1 MTLGGDPRDL
11 RDLARGLRRAADEID
26 DVQRRVALAQGVLWR
41 GPAADR
47 FLAEVRGHGPRIERS
62 SEATRAAA
70 ASLEALAIALEVR
83 QAAIQ
88 AAMAAVESQLAQ
100 ARHTIASGAAQ
111 AQDTVT
117 DLERTLIDRAKQA
130 LERVGPLPLP
140 GHPDWLLLA
149 DRLAA

>member
-47 FLAEVRGHGPRIERS
+47 FLAE
-62 SEATRAAA
+62 
-70 ASLEALAIALEVR
+70 ALAIALGVR